1 MSKTL
6 APLGTSDAL
15 NVIVSSKTLPLQM
28 SFWERGWRSVR
39 GWRRDLRSL
48 IIKSCERVTGIDLAK
63 NFTVIFMSLFCPFGS
78 LASPDVAPALS
89 NFCRFII
96 VLFFI
101 VLLLLYFAVV
111 FCSCCCCSVGISG
124 ESLCVSGTIGDDRG
138 YTVIS
143 LLVKLSYTP

>member
-89 NFCRFII
+89 NFRRFII

-101 VLLLLYFAVV
+101 VLLQFYYFTLLWFFVV
-111 FCSCCCCSVGISG
+111 VVVALWV
-124 ESLCVSGTIGDDRG
+124 SLVRACVSRGLSETIEATR
-138 YTVIS
+138 
-143 LLVKLSYTP
+143 LFHFW